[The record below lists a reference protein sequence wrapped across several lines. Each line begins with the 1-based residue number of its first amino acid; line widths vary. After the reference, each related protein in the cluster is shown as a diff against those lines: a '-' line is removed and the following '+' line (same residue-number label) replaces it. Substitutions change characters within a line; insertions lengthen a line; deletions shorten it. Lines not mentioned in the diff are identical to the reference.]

1 MAMDPDMAL
10 SGSTGKDVIM
20 IFGGITG
27 YSYQAFPHYP
37 HISSSALLHCTL
49 ILLFIFHFPTIS
61 GLFLVLLTI
70 TDCLESVLI

>member
-1 MAMDPDMAL
+1 MAAQTRGIYLETELCCCRAMDPDMAL

-37 HISSSALLHCTL
+37 
-49 ILLFIFHFPTIS
+49 
-61 GLFLVLLTI
+61 
-70 TDCLESVLI
+70 